1 MTIEIDHVG
10 LSVSDYEAAKKFY
23 AAALAPLGLSL
34 LRDYPSSVTGGEP
47 TGGFGIG
54 GKPFF
59 WLTGGKANTPP
70 LHLAFGA
77 ENRVQVDAFYEAAL
91 KAGGRDNG
99 KPGVRKVYH
108 PDYYGAFV
116 LDLDGNNIEAVCH
129 KSEDQS

>member
-10 LSVSDYEAAKKFY
+10 MSVSDYDAAKAFY

-34 LRDYPSSVTGGEP
+34 LQDYPSSVTGGDP
-47 TGGFGIG
+47 ACGFGMN

-59 WLTGGKANTPP
+59 WLSGSGTPNTPP
-70 LHLAFGA
+70 LHLAFRA
-77 ENRVQVDAFYEAAL
+77 ESRAQVDAFYAAAL

-99 KPGVRKVYH
+99 KPGIRKLYH

-116 LDLDGNNIEAVCH
+116 FDLDGNNMEAVCH
-129 KSEDQS
+129 RPEAK